1 MDIASVFAWFA
12 QESMRAAD
20 LAHEPR
26 QREIWTRLAV
36 MWGLAELTADTGKS
50 ARICRCI
57 SGDGPKAAPGE
68 KARRATRRVKRTGS
82 RARRGSE
89 TLTPLTEVA

>member
-36 MWGLAELTADTGKS
+36 MWGLAEL
-50 ARICRCI
+50 
-57 SGDGPKAAPGE
+57 AAFTRKE
-68 KARRATRRVKRTGS
+68 RRARMPLSTS
-82 RARRGSE
+82 ADSPPSSE
-89 TLTPLTEVA
+89 AAIAQ

>member
-36 MWGLAELTADTGKS
+36 MWGLAELAAFTRKETGED
-50 ARICRCI
+50 AAVYL
-57 SGDGPKAAPGE
+57 SGQ
-68 KARRATRRVKRTGS
+68 S
-82 RARRGSE
+82 
-89 TLTPLTEVA
+89 